1 MTDDIDIIDEP
12 VPRDYAVRATMPGPE
27 LVQRSEER
35 PGLTG
40 DVMRGSLAV
49 FDEWARIDS
58 RVEGQFMERLA
69 PGSFRKTIA
78 ENRSRIR
85 SIYDHGQDQQFG
97 RHPLGP
103 IDILEERDRSV
114 DYEVPLLDT
123 PLIRNQLVP
132 GLRAGLYGSSFR
144 FRPTKVERVR
154 PKAETDYNPDRWEE
168 RTVRELEM
176 VEFGPTP
183 FPTYFG
189 ATAGL
194 RSMTDEYRIGQLG
207 IDPEELRELLEKH
220 SRPEPVSTRATEAAP
235 SPPRFRTRQEYLEWL
250 TKT

>member
-1 MTDDIDIIDEP
+1 MPDDIDIIDEP

-27 LVQRSEER
+27 LVQRDADNGSNVE
-35 PGLTG
+35 
-40 DVMRGSLAV
+40 VMRGSLAV
-49 FDEWARIDS
+49 FDEWAPIDS
-58 RVEGQFMERLA
+58 RVEGRFMERLA

-78 ENRSRIR
+78 ENRNRIKV
-85 SIYDHGQDQQFG
+85 IYDHGQDQRFG

-103 IDILEERDRSV
+103 IEVLEERERSV
-114 DYEVPLLDT
+114 DYEVPLLDNSYT
-123 PLIRNQLVP
+123 RDLIP
-132 GLRAGLYGSSFR
+132 GLRANVYGSSFR

-154 PKAETDYNPDRWEE
+154 PRHETDYNPDRWEE

-207 IDPEELRELLEKH
+207 IDPEELRALLH
-220 SRPEPVSTRATEAAP
+220 SRPEPVPTRVTEAAP
-235 SPPRFRTRQEYLEWL
+235 SQPRFRTPEEFIEWL
-250 TKT
+250 SKT